1 MTRTEDITL
10 WLANEAPHDT
20 VKGLFA
26 GFCQEIVRSGVPVWR
41 ASLGLEV
48 LHPEVSG
55 WQHVW
60 TDESLSVRASD
71 RATAPTSES
80 YLNSPTGIVNLTR

>member
-1 MTRTEDITL
+1 MTRTEDFTF

-60 TDESLSVRASD
+60 MDQRLSVHALIGLQRQPPS
-71 RATAPTSES
+71 RT
-80 YLNSPTGIVNLTR
+80 

>member
-1 MTRTEDITL
+1 MDAYVAARAQTARSRLMKRTDDISL

-20 VKGLFA
+20 VKELFA
-26 GFCQEIVRSGVPVWR
+26 GFCQKIVRAGIPVWR

-55 WQHVW
+55 WQHV
-60 TDESLSVRASD
+60 
-71 RATAPTSES
+71 
-80 YLNSPTGIVNLTR
+80 

>member
-1 MTRTEDITL
+1 MMRTEDITL
-10 WLANEAPHDT
+10 WLANEAPQDT
-20 VKGLFA
+20 VNGLFA
-26 GFCQEIVRSGVPVWR
+26 GFCQEIVRSGIPVWR

-60 TDESLSVRASD
+60 TDESLSVRVRPGHGADLRVVPEQSHPC
-71 RATAPTSES
+71 R
-80 YLNSPTGIVNLTR
+80 

>member
-1 MTRTEDITL
+1 MRRTDDISR
-10 WLANEAPHDT
+10 WLANEAPHDS
-20 VKGLFA
+20 VKDLFA
-26 GFCQEIVRSGVPVWR
+26 AFCQKIVRSGVPVWR

-60 TDESLSVRASD
+60 TDESLSVHAAD

-80 YLNSPTGIVNLTR
+80 YLNGPDPDRR